1 MLGVIIL
8 FLEGR
13 LALLAEGVF
22 GVFPRV
28 LGVFG
33 FCCTG
38 VLMGVFLVE
47 FSLDGVL
54 AEDLPTSHSHVK
66 TL

>member
-13 LALLAEGVF
+13 LTLLAEGVF
-22 GVFPRV
+22 GVFPRAF
-28 LGVFG
+28 GGFG

-54 AEDLPTSHSHVK
+54 AEGLPTSDM
-66 TL
+66 

>member
-22 GVFPRV
+22 GVFPRA

-33 FCCTG
+33 FSGTG

-54 AEDLPTSHSHVK
+54 AEDLPT
-66 TL
+66 

>member
-22 GVFPRV
+22 GVFPRA

-47 FSLDGVL
+47 FSLDGGLV
-54 AEDLPTSHSHVK
+54 EGLPTTHM
-66 TL
+66 

>member
-13 LALLAEGVF
+13 LTLLAEGVF
-22 GVFPRV
+22 GVFPRA
-28 LGVFG
+28 LRVFG

-54 AEDLPTSHSHVK
+54 AEGLPTSDM
-66 TL
+66 